1 MLTTGWRTLPTCYCF
16 LYASYP
22 QINTP
27 ILRISVAIRKG
38 INTSFS
44 LKDTSRPPCRECET
58 FSVNNVLEGLL
69 W

>member
-1 MLTTGWRTLPTCYCF
+1 MLTTGWRTLPSCYCF

-44 LKDTSRPPCRECET
+44 LKDTSRPPCPFTVHGFNTAYTKQANE
-58 FSVNNVLEGLL
+58 
-69 W
+69 